1 MAPEYF
7 NSSVAVEGEIIV
19 KTMGNNVGSIVVW
32 DPVSKKL
39 FKRTAAEIAGD
50 IGAVPYIGAN
60 KNLDLG
66 SNSLIAKSLKSHQSI
81 FNPSYGVVVASNYVP
96 FDRNSILLKVPYH
109 GMGGFKVKIWS
120 YYTGN
125 TGKEY
130 FELFISN
137 YRYNDGYH
145 FPEITWIAGDST
157 RINKVEFLKDGNGL
171 YYINIDVKT
180 SYPKV
185 SITDVMMD
193 DSFPS
198 AIYEWENWN
207 IQFDVNV
214 TGLIKEHEKQPAD
227 FRRDDFIINKI
238 SNIKAGG
245 RNYILNSREVVTTT
259 NVAYFAV
266 SSDFP
271 KTKVRNK
278 SLTISC
284 DYYSK
289 DVVWGT
295 NPNVNHRFFFEL
307 AILYTNGVTQYV
319 AIQVTDPSDKNE
331 RLSKTHKILDV
342 DIASF
347 TFFVAYVQNIDSGEI
362 IATNFQLEISD
373 IVSDWSPA
381 PENLVSDW
389 NQQDPLALNFIKN
402 KPTINLGNYYTK
414 AEALDL
420 FVGLNS
426 VQTIYDT
433 KTFDSSP
440 VVPNGT
446 LSGHAV
452 NLWQLQNH
460 SHTWSAIADKPT
472 AFPPTVHGHD
482 WADIAGKP
490 SVFPPSAHGHD
501 WADIAGKP
509 TAFPPSA
516 HGHSWS
522 EISGIP
528 SAFPATAHSHA
539 IGDVTGLQGVLSE
552 LSGLAHT
559 HANKTVLD
567 GITGGHVSDWNAIVA
582 DGIRNNGQAFDY
594 NTSNGIG
601 IADGAYG
608 SESGLYDYST
618 DHLVAGVLGNYYH
631 YGSSEAGYSGDGIT
645 IDKHTGKVGIGGY
658 NTSIY
663 QALVYGAIAA
673 TQGFVHTAH
682 NSRDKVLLS
691 NGNVAESTVDVVNAG
706 GILRIQ
712 DFFADISG
720 SSFIGTDT
728 PHKLVHLLISS
739 GHFDLYSLQDGQRIV
754 LINDTGGQCLV
765 KIEDLDAYVIEPKE
779 KVTLYV
785 VNAGNYYF
793 YDASMHTKF
802 TF

>member
-7 NSSVAVEGEIIV
+7 NNSIAVEGEIIV
-19 KTMGNNVGSIVVW
+19 KTMGSNAGSVVVW
-32 DPVSKKL
+32 DPVTKKL
-39 FKRTAAEIAGD
+39 SKRTAAEIAGD
-50 IGAVPYIGAN
+50 IGVVPYVGAT
-60 KNLDLG
+60 KNLDLA
-66 SNSLIAKSLKSHQSI
+66 SRSLIANSVKSHQSI
-81 FNPSYGVVVASNYVP
+81 FNPNYGVVVASSYVP

-120 YYTGN
+120 YYNGN
-125 TGKEY
+125 IGKEY
-130 FELFISN
+130 FEFFISN

-207 IQFDVNV
+207 IQFDINV
-214 TGLIKEHEKQPAD
+214 TGLIKEHQKQPAD
-227 FRRDDFIINKI
+227 FRRDDFVLSKIN
-238 SNIKAGG
+238 NIKVGG
-245 RNYILNSREVVTTT
+245 RNYILNSQEVVTTT
-259 NVAYFAV
+259 NVVYFAV

-278 SLTISC
+278 SLTLSC

-307 AILYTNGVTQYV
+307 AILYTDGVTQYV
-319 AIQVTDPSDKNE
+319 TIQVTDTADRNE
-331 RLSKTHKILDV
+331 RLSKTFKTLNE

-347 TFFVAYVQNIDSGEI
+347 SFFVAYVQNIDSGEI

-381 PENLVSDW
+381 PENFVSDW
-389 NQQDPLALNFIKN
+389 NQTNPLALNFIKN
-402 KPTINLGNYYTK
+402 KPTINFGNYYTK
-414 AEALDL
+414 SEALNL

-433 KTFDSSP
+433 KNFDSSP

-460 SHTWSAIADKPT
+460 THNIS
-472 AFPPTVHGHD
+472 
-482 WADIAGKP
+482 DI
-490 SVFPPSAHGHD
+490 
-501 WADIAGKP
+501 
-509 TAFPPSA
+509 
-516 HGHSWS
+516 
-522 EISGIP
+522 
-528 SAFPATAHSHA
+528 
-539 IGDVTGLQGVLSE
+539 TGLQGVLSE

-582 DGIRNNGQAFDY
+582 DSIRNNGQAFDY
-594 NTSNGIG
+594 NTGNGLGIG
-601 IADGAYG
+601 DGAYG
-608 SESGLYDYST
+608 SESGLFDYST
-618 DHLVAGVLGNYYH
+618 DYLVVGVLGDYYH
-631 YGSSEAGYSGDGIT
+631 YGSADGGYSANGIT
-645 IDKHTGKVGIGGY
+645 VGKYTGNVGIGGY

-663 QALVYGAIAA
+663 KALVHGAIAA

-691 NGNVAESTVDVVNAG
+691 NGNIASATVDVVNDG
-706 GILRIQ
+706 GTLRMQ

-728 PHKLVHLLISS
+728 PHKLVHLMISS
-739 GHFDLYSLQDGQRIV
+739 GHFDLYNLQDGQRIV